1 MAILLAVELT
11 PAIGLWI
18 LSRNSY
24 AEFIGRNPHMAG
36 IRPMTSAALLALDA
50 SKIAEKT
57 PRIMGAIHYR
67 MIMLYDSRRAAP
79 LAKLFA
85 AQVLS
90 AAWLA
95 VALGTLAG
103 MAAGGD
109 WSIAGCGALVAA
121 STPFAM
127 IRSLDRRLER
137 KKRQILFALP
147 EFLNQLALLV
157 NAGETLQQAIVHCT
171 ERMLAGQV
179 ADERGKSD
187 PLHPWLEHLQVM
199 AFQLA
204 NRVPFPRAMENLSKR
219 CAVQEVTLF
228 TTTILL
234 NYRRGGEDLLVAL
247 RGLGR
252 DLWERRKAMARTMGE
267 EASAKLV
274 FPMVLIFF
282 VVLVVVAAP
291 AILMMNNG

>member
-1 MAILLAVELT
+1 
-11 PAIGLWI
+11 
-18 LSRNSY
+18 
-24 AEFIGRNPHMAG
+24 MAG
-36 IRPMTSAALLALDA
+36 IRPLTSAALLALDA
-50 SKIAEKT
+50 GKFAEKA
-57 PRIMGAIHYR
+57 PRFMGAIHYR

-95 VALGTLAG
+95 LALGTLAG

-109 WSIAGCGALVAA
+109 WAIVSCGLLAAGGV
-121 STPFAM
+121 PFAM
-127 IRSLDRRLER
+127 IGSLDRRLKR
-137 KKRQILFALP
+137 KKRQILFVLP

-157 NAGETLQQAIVHCT
+157 NAGETLQQAIVHCA
-171 ERMLAGQV
+171 ERMLARKA

-187 PLHPWLEHLQVM
+187 PLHPWLEQLQIL
-199 AFQLA
+199 AIQLA
-204 NRVPFPRAMENLSKR
+204 NRVPFPRVMENLSKR
-219 CAVQEVTLF
+219 CAIQEVTLL